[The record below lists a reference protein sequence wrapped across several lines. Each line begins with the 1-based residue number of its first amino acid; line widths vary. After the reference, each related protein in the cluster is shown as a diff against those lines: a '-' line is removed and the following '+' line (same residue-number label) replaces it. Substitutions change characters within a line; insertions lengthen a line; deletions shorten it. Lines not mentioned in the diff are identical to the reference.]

1 MDKNKHYKRFILQN
15 QIDDCKKI
23 VESSKNNRKTI
34 VLDDDDKDTFYQLG
48 SIFIAFLTK
57 NDDRTQVKDLAKVLS
72 ATHTST
78 SRLFFNREYDGFKKD
93 TIIEILDNAEQV
105 ADKYFGTLEEA
116 EMKEKEV
123 VC

>member
-57 NDDRTQVKDLAKVLS
+57 NDDRTQVKDLAEILS

-78 SRLFFNREYDGFKKD
+78 SRLFFNREYDGFKKE
-93 TIIEILDNAEQV
+93 TIIEILNNAEQV
-105 ADKYFGTLEEA
+105 ADDYFGTLEEA
-116 EMKEKEV
+116 EAKEKEV

>member
-78 SRLFFNREYDGFKKD
+78 SRLFFNREYDGFKKE
-93 TIIEILDNAEQV
+93 TIIEILNNAEQV
-105 ADKYFGTLEEA
+105 ADDYFGTLEEA
-116 EMKEKEV
+116 EAKEKEV

>member
-57 NDDRTQVKDLAKVLS
+57 NDDRTQVKDLAEILS

-116 EMKEKEV
+116 ETKEKEV

>member
-57 NDDRTQVKDLAKVLS
+57 NDDRTQVKDLAEILS

-116 EMKEKEV
+116 ETKEKKV

>member
-57 NDDRTQVKDLAKVLS
+57 NDDRTQVKDLAEILS

-116 EMKEKEV
+116 ETKEKEI

>member
-116 EMKEKEV
+116 EAQEKEV